1 MAITIKRDWVGT
13 QIVINVR
20 KEEYIVL
27 QRGRRKTIT
36 EM

>member
-13 QIVINVR
+13 QTVINVR

-27 QRGRRKTIT
+27 PRGRRKTIA

>member
-13 QIVINVR
+13 QTVINVR
-20 KEEYIVL
+20 KEKYIVL